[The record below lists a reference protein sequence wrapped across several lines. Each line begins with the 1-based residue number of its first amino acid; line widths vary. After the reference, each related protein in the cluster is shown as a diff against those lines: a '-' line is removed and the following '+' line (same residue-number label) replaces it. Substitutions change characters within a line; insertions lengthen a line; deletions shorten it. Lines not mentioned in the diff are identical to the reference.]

1 MCSTDL
7 SQGTERVIPGLIPAL
22 GSDQGQPAHG
32 CQGACSAAKKAACPL
47 AQMMARLAE
56 RQANE
61 QPGPDITIVPRRRPV
76 KARRYHYAR
85 RRQTKRLT
93 TRTMSYRS
101 RSALHSRRRSAP
113 GSAQARR

>member
-56 RQANE
+56 RQVSA
-61 QPGPDITIVPRRRPV
+61 QPSSAVTAVPRRRPV

-85 RRQTKRLT
+85 RRQTERPSM
-93 TRTMSYRS
+93 RGMSYRS
-101 RSALHSRRRSAP
+101 EAALRVRRRAAHVSVY
-113 GSAQARR
+113 ARH